1 MFDCVPWEFFSVIDL
16 WPEILNSYGLWI
28 LNIFEKSMAIAGLGK
43 MLIRQGKKQQWSS
56 TRVLPSSLLRQGIWA
71 RATQHVNYATTTKLN
86 DEDER
91 EASLSPVVYEG
102 SMSAPLR
109 GVKLLSASSCVL
121 SVIGGPIITFLTSPE
136 LSMLMKGALSTTMVV
151 LSAST
156 TFALHWIA
164 SPYVHKLIWIP
175 GKDEFEVQMLSWM
188 AITTRRKIKLSD
200 VQTPLTERPLVTFA
214 AKNNFYYV
222 DKDNFPDE
230 GLLKLLVPESPEELL
245 AEKHEE

>member
-1 MFDCVPWEFFSVIDL
+1 
-16 WPEILNSYGLWI
+16 
-28 LNIFEKSMAIAGLGK
+28 MAIAGFGK
-43 MLIRQGKKQQWSS
+43 ILIRQGRKQEWSN
-56 TRVLPSSLLRQGIWA
+56 TRVLTSSLLRQEIWA
-71 RATQHVNYATTTKLN
+71 TTATQHANYATATKLN

-91 EASLSPVVYEG
+91 EASLAPVIYEG

-164 SPYVHKLIWIP
+164 SPYVHKMIWIP
-175 GKDEFEVQMLSWM
+175 GKDELDVQMLSWM

-200 VQTPLTERPLVTFA
+200 VRTPHTQRPLVTFA
-214 AKNNFYYV
+214 ANKIFYYV

-230 GLLKLLVPESPEELL
+230 ELLKLLVPEKHEELL
-245 AEKHEE
+245 AERITTPKGRS